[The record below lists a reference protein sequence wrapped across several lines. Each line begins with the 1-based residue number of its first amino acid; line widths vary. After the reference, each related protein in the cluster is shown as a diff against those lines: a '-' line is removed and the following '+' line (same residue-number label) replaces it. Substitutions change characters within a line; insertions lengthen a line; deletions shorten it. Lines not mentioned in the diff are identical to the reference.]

1 MFKIIKKSIEL
12 GGRALSLETGK
23 MARQADGSVVVNYGG
38 TSILA
43 TVVRKKK
50 EEKEENVD
58 FLPLNVQFI
67 AKSYAMGKIPGG
79 FFKREGKPSDRETLI
94 SRVIDRSIRPLFPEG
109 FHDEIAVVCNLLTYD
124 AVNPPEVPALIGTVA
139 ALATSGVPFHSI
151 IAGVMVGCD
160 ENNNYILNPSVQEM
174 KTSSLDLF
182 LSGDENSI
190 LMVESEVK
198 ELSERDVLDAIKFGH
213 ERLQP
218 VIKLIKEFAD
228 KVGNKPESFVP
239 VDNSDIM
246 QELERNS
253 KAFEQAYSLK
263 VKQERVRALEA
274 IRNNIMSTMKE
285 AGKNEQL
292 VVYAIKSFERS
303 LVREMIRK
311 EGVRI
316 DGRKSDEIRQ
326 IEIEVDIL
334 SKVHGSALFTRG
346 NTQALVVT
354 ALGTTQ
360 DEQIVDDI
368 EGDRR
373 EHFMLHYNFPS
384 FAVGETSAARAPGR
398 REIGHGKLAW
408 KAIHPVLPDKSE
420 FPYTIR
426 AVSEIM
432 ESDGSSSMAT
442 VCGTSLALMDTGVPI
457 KAPVAGIAM
466 GLIKDKSDYV
476 ILSDILGDEDYLGDM
491 DFKVA
496 GTSEGVTALQMDMK
510 VSGINFEIVEKSL
523 EQAKAGRLHILEKM
537 NAIISEHS
545 DDVKDHAPRVLS
557 FYIDRDKI
565 SAAIGAKGKNVRS
578 VCEKSNAKIE
588 IGDDGK
594 VSVFAMSSTEA
605 EVAKNMMIDSI
616 TELEQGSIVDARVVR
631 IEKSIVELELLNGK
645 KGKMHIS
652 EVANEHIESIE
663 SILKQDDVFKAL
675 VIDFEKGGCPKLSRR
690 RVDQE
695 TGGFFEGELY
705 NEERKD
711 GPHDRDNYY
720 NGPFNRRPGGNN
732 NYNKRTT
739 RHRPGFNNRSR
750 PRFGNNDSSSG
761 FY

>member
-1 MFKIIKKSIEL
+1 MFKIIKKSIEW
-12 GGRALSLETGK
+12 GGRTLSLETGK
-23 MARQADGSVVVNYGG
+23 IARQAHGSVVVNYGD
-38 TSILA
+38 TSVLV
-43 TVVRKKK
+43 TVVSKK
-50 EEKEENVD
+50 KEENVD

-94 SRVIDRSIRPLFPEG
+94 SRVIDRSVRPLFPEG
-109 FHDEIAVVCNLLTYD
+109 FNDEVSVVCNLLTYD
-124 AVNPPEVPALIGTVA
+124 TVNPPEVPALIGTVA
-139 ALATSGVPFHSI
+139 ALAISGVPFHFT

-174 KTSSLDLF
+174 KASSLDLF

-198 ELSERDVLDAIKFGH
+198 ELSEENVFNAIKFGH
-213 ERLQP
+213 EHLKP

-228 KVGNKPESFVP
+228 TIGNKPENFP
-239 VDNSDIM
+239 PIDISDIM
-246 QELERNS
+246 QDLEKHS
-253 KAFEQAYSLK
+253 KDFEKAYSQT
-263 VKQERVRALEA
+263 VKQERVQALEA
-274 IRNNIMSTMKE
+274 VRENILNTLKE
-285 AGKNEQL
+285 AGKDEKL
-292 VVYAIKSFERS
+292 IAYAVKNFERS
-303 LVREMIRK
+303 LVREIIRK
-311 EGVRI
+311 KGVRI
-316 DGRKSDEIRQ
+316 DGRKHDEIRQ
-326 IEIEVDIL
+326 IEVEVDIL
-334 SKVHGSALFTRG
+334 SRTHGSALFTRG

-426 AVSEIM
+426 VVSEIL

-466 GLIKDKSDYV
+466 GLIKDKDEYI

-510 VSGINFEIVEKSL
+510 IPGISFAIVEKSL

-537 NAIISEHS
+537 NAVISEHS
-545 DDVKDHAPRVLS
+545 DDVKDHAPRMLS
-557 FYIDRDKI
+557 FYIDKDKI
-565 SAAIGAKGKNVRS
+565 SAAIGAKGKNIRS
-578 VCEKSNAKIE
+578 VCERSNAKIE

-594 VSVFAMSSTEA
+594 VSVFATSGTEA
-605 EVAKNMMIDSI
+605 EIAKSMMIDSI
-616 TELEQGSIVDARVVR
+616 TELEQGSIVDVKVVR
-631 IEKSIVELELLNGK
+631 IEKSIVELEFLNGR

-652 EVANEHIESIE
+652 EIANEHIDSIE
-663 SILKQDDVFKAL
+663 SILKQDDTFKAL

-695 TGGFFEGELY
+695 TGEFFEGELY

-711 GPHDRDNYY
+711 GPNDRDNYY
-720 NGPFNRRPGGNN
+720 NNSFNRKPGGSHH
-732 NYNKRTT
+732 KR
-739 RHRPGFNNRSR
+739 PPR
-750 PRFGNNDSSSG
+750 PRSGFSNRNRPKFGNNDSSSG

>member
-1 MFKIIKKSIEL
+1 MFKIIKKSIEW

-23 MARQADGSVVVNYGG
+23 IARQAHGSVVVNYGD
-38 TSILA
+38 TSVLV
-43 TVVRKKK
+43 TVVRK
-50 EEKEENVD
+50 EKEESVD

-94 SRVIDRSIRPLFPEG
+94 SRVIDRSVRPLFPEG
-109 FHDEIAVVCNLLTYD
+109 FHDEISVVCNLLTYD
-124 AVNPPEVPALIGTVA
+124 TVNPPEVPALIGAVA
-139 ALATSGVPFHSI
+139 ALAISGVPFHFT
-151 IAGVMVGCD
+151 IAGVIVGCD

-174 KTSSLDLF
+174 KASSLDLF

-198 ELSERDVLDAIKFGH
+198 ELSEENVFNAIKFGH
-213 ERLQP
+213 EHLKP

-228 KVGNKPESFVP
+228 TVGNKPESFAP
-239 VDNSDIM
+239 VDTSDIT
-246 QELERNS
+246 QELEKYGKDFE
-253 KAFEQAYSLK
+253 KAYLQT
-263 VKQERVRALEA
+263 VKQERVQALEA
-274 IRNNIMSTMKE
+274 VRENILNTLKE
-285 AGKNEQL
+285 TGKDEKL
-292 VVYAIKSFERS
+292 ITYAIKNFERS
-303 LVREMIRK
+303 LVREIIRK
-311 EGVRI
+311 KGVRI
-316 DGRKSDEIRQ
+316 DGRKHDEIRQ
-326 IEIEVDIL
+326 IEVEVDVL
-334 SKVHGSALFTRG
+334 SRTHGSALFTRG

-426 AVSEIM
+426 VVSEIM

-466 GLIKDKSDYV
+466 GLIQDKDEYV

-510 VSGINFEIVEKSL
+510 ISGISFEIVEKSL

-537 NAIISEHS
+537 NAVISEHS
-545 DDVKDHAPRVLS
+545 DDVKDHAPRMLS
-557 FYIDRDKI
+557 FYIDKDKI
-565 SAAIGAKGKNVRS
+565 SAAIGAKGKNIRS
-578 VCEKSNAKIE
+578 VCERSNAKIE

-594 VSVFAMSSTEA
+594 VSVFATSGTEA
-605 EVAKNMMIDSI
+605 EIAKSMMIDSI
-616 TELEQGSIVDARVVR
+616 TELEQGSIVDVKVVK
-631 IEKSIVELELLNGK
+631 IEKSIVELEFLNGR

-652 EVANEHIESIE
+652 EVANEHIDSIE
-663 SILKQDDVFKAL
+663 SILKQGDTFKAL

-695 TGGFFEGELY
+695 TGEFFEGELY

-711 GPHDRDNYY
+711 GPNDRDNYY
-720 NGPFNRRPGGNN
+720 NNSFNRKPGGSHH
-732 NYNKRTT
+732 KR
-739 RHRPGFNNRSR
+739 PSR
-750 PRFGNNDSSSG
+750 PRSGFSNRNRPKFGNNDSSSG

>member
-1 MFKIIKKSIEL
+1 MFKIVKKSIDW

-23 MARQADGSVVVNYGG
+23 IARQANGSVIVNYGD
-38 TSILA
+38 TSILV
-43 TVVRKKK
+43 TVVRK
-50 EEKEENVD
+50 EKEENVD

-109 FHDEIAVVCNLLTYD
+109 FHDEVSVVCNLLTYD
-124 AVNPPEVPALIGTVA
+124 TVNPPEAPTLIGTVA
-139 ALATSGVPFHSI
+139 ALAISGVPFHFI
-151 IAGVMVGCD
+151 IAGVSVGCD
-160 ENNNYILNPSVQEM
+160 ENNNYILNPSAQEM
-174 KTSSLDLF
+174 KASNLDLF
-182 LSGDENSI
+182 LSGDEHSI

-198 ELSERDVLDAIKFGH
+198 ELSEENVLNAIKFAH
-213 ERLQP
+213 EHLQP

-228 KVGNKPESFVP
+228 AVGNKPESFAPIDV
-239 VDNSDIM
+239 SDIM
-246 QELERNS
+246 QDLERHS
-253 KAFEQAYSLK
+253 KDFEKTYSQT
-263 VKQERVRALEA
+263 VKQERVQALEA
-274 IRNNIMSTMKE
+274 LRGNILNLLKE
-285 AGKNEQL
+285 AGKDEKL
-292 VVYAIKSFERS
+292 ITYAIKSFERS
-303 LVREMIRK
+303 LVREIIRK
-311 EGVRI
+311 KGRRI
-316 DGRKSDEIRQ
+316 DGRKHDEIRQ

-334 SKVHGSALFTRG
+334 SKTHGSALFTRG

-384 FAVGETSAARAPGR
+384 FAVGEASAIRAPGR

-426 AVSEIM
+426 VVSEIM

-466 GLIKDKSDYV
+466 GLIKDREEYI

-496 GTSEGVTALQMDMK
+496 GTSEGITALQMDMK
-510 VSGINFEIVEKSL
+510 TSGISFEVVEKSL

-537 NAIISEHS
+537 NAVISEHS
-545 DDVKDHAPRVLS
+545 NDVKSHAPRMIS
-557 FYIDRDKI
+557 FYIDKDKI
-565 SAAIGAKGKNVRS
+565 STAIGAKGKNIRN
-578 VCEKSNAKIE
+578 VCERSNAKIE

-594 VSVFAMSSTEA
+594 VSVFAMSSAEA
-605 EVAKNMMIDSI
+605 EVAKSMLIDSI
-616 TELEQGSIVDARVVR
+616 TELEQGAIVDVKVVK
-631 IEKSIVELELLNGK
+631 IDKSIVELEFLNGR

-652 EVANEHIESIE
+652 EVANQHIESIE
-663 SILKQDDVFKAL
+663 SILKHGDIFKAL

-695 TGGFFEGELY
+695 TGEFFECELY
-705 NEERKD
+705 NEEKKD
-711 GPHDRDNYY
+711 GPNDRGNYY
-720 NGPFNRRPGGNN
+720 NNAFSRKSDYRRP
-732 NYNKRTT
+732 
-739 RHRPGFNNRSR
+739 SR
-750 PRFGNNDSSSG
+750 PRSGFSNRNNRPQFGNDGSSSG

>member
-1 MFKIIKKSIEL
+1 MFKIIKKSIEW

-23 MARQADGSVVVNYGG
+23 IARQAHGSVVVNYGG
-38 TSILA
+38 TSILV

-50 EEKEENVD
+50 EENID
-58 FLPLNVQFI
+58 FLPLYVQFI
-67 AKSYAMGKIPGG
+67 AKSYATGKIPGG

-94 SRVIDRSIRPLFPEG
+94 SRLIDRSIRPLFPEG
-109 FHDEIAVVCNLLTYD
+109 FHDEVSVVCNLLTYD
-124 AVNPPEVPALIGTVA
+124 MVNAPEVPALVGTIA
-139 ALATSGVPFHSI
+139 ALAISGVPFQSI
-151 IAGVMVGCD
+151 IAGVMVGSD

-182 LSGDENSI
+182 LSGDKHSI

-198 ELSERDVLDAIKFGH
+198 ELSEENVLSAIKFGH
-213 ERLQP
+213 EYLQP

-228 KVGNKPESFVP
+228 TVGNKPESFVP
-239 VDNSDIM
+239 VDNSDITK
-246 QELERNS
+246 ELKKYS
-253 KAFEQAYSLK
+253 KDFEKAYSHT
-263 VKQERVRALEA
+263 VKQDRVQALEA
-274 IRNNIMSTMKE
+274 VRNNIVNAMKE
-285 AGKNEQL
+285 AGKNEHL
-292 VVYAIKSFERS
+292 VAHAVKDFERS
-303 LVREMIRK
+303 LVRERISK
-311 EGVRI
+311 DGVRI
-316 DGRKSDEIRQ
+316 DGRKHDEIRQ
-326 IEIEVDIL
+326 IEVEVNVL

-384 FAVGETSAARAPGR
+384 FAVGETSASRGPGR

-426 AVSEIM
+426 AVSEIL

-466 GLIKDKSDYV
+466 GLIKEKDEYV
-476 ILSDILGDEDYLGDM
+476 VLSDILGDEDYLGDM

-496 GTSEGVTALQMDMK
+496 GTSEGITALQMDMK
-510 VSGINFEIVEKSL
+510 ISGISFEIVEKSL
-523 EQAKAGRLHILEKM
+523 EQAKAGRLHILAKM
-537 NAIISEHS
+537 NAVISEHS
-545 DDVKDHAPRVLS
+545 DDVKEHAPRMLS
-557 FYIDRDKI
+557 FYIDKDKI
-565 SAAIGAKGKNVRS
+565 SAAIGAKGKNIRS
-578 VCEKSNAKIE
+578 VCERSNAKIE

-605 EVAKNMMIDSI
+605 EIAKNMMIDSV
-616 TELEQGSIVDARVVR
+616 TELEQGSIVDAKVAN
-631 IEKSIVELELLNGK
+631 IEKSIVELELLNGRR
-645 KGKMHIS
+645 GKMHIS
-652 EVANEHIESIE
+652 EVANEHIESID
-663 SILKQDDVFKAL
+663 SILKKGDIFKAL
-675 VIDFEKGGCPKLSRR
+675 IIDFEKGGCPKLSRR
-690 RVDQE
+690 RVDQV
-695 TGGFFEGELY
+695 TGEFFEGELY

-711 GPHDRDNYY
+711 GPNDRNNYH
-720 NGPFNRRPGGNN
+720 NSSFNRKPGGNN
-732 NYNKRTT
+732 HKKPP
-739 RHRPGFNNRSR
+739 RPRSGLSNRSR
-750 PRFGNNDSSSG
+750 PKFGNDDSSSS

>member
-1 MFKIIKKSIEL
+1 MFKIIKKSIEW

-23 MARQADGSVVVNYGG
+23 IARQAHGSVVVNYGG
-38 TSILA
+38 TSILV

-50 EEKEENVD
+50 EESVD
-58 FLPLNVQFI
+58 FLPLYVQFA
-67 AKSYAMGKIPGG
+67 AKSYATGKIPGG

-109 FHDEIAVVCNLLTYD
+109 FHDEVSVMCNLLTYD
-124 AVNPPEVPALIGTVA
+124 MVNAPEVPALVGTIA
-139 ALATSGVPFHSI
+139 ALAISGVPFQSI
-151 IAGVMVGCD
+151 IAGVMVGSD

-182 LSGDENSI
+182 LSGDEHSI

-198 ELSERDVLDAIKFGH
+198 ELSEENVLSAIKFGH
-213 ERLQP
+213 ENLQP
-218 VIKLIKEFAD
+218 IIKLIKEFAD
-228 KVGNKPESFVP
+228 TVGNKPESFVP
-239 VDNSDIM
+239 VDNSDM
-246 QELERNS
+246 TKELE
-253 KAFEQAYSLK
+253 KYGKDFEKAYSFV
-263 VKQERVRALEA
+263 VKQERVQALEA
-274 IRNNIMSTMKE
+274 VRNNIVNAMKE
-285 AGKNEQL
+285 AGKNEHL
-292 VVYAIKSFERS
+292 IAHAIKDFERS
-303 LVREMIRK
+303 LVRQRISK

-316 DGRKSDEIRQ
+316 DGRKHDEIRQ
-326 IEIEVDIL
+326 IEVEVDVL
-334 SKVHGSALFTRG
+334 SKAHGSALFTRG

-384 FAVGETSAARAPGR
+384 FAVGETAASRGPGR

-408 KAIHPVLPDKSE
+408 KAIHPVLPEKSE

-426 AVSEIM
+426 AVSEIL

-442 VCGTSLALMDTGVPI
+442 VCATSLALMDTGVPI

-466 GLIKDKSDYV
+466 GLIKEKDGYV
-476 ILSDILGDEDYLGDM
+476 VLSDILGDEDYLGDM

-496 GTSEGVTALQMDMK
+496 GTSEGITALQMDMK
-510 VSGINFEIVEKSL
+510 ISGISFEIVEKSL
-523 EQAKAGRLHILEKM
+523 EQAKAGRLHILTKM
-537 NAIISEHS
+537 NAVISEHS
-545 DDVKDHAPRVLS
+545 DDVKEHAPRMLS
-557 FYIDRDKI
+557 FYIDKDKI
-565 SAAIGAKGKNVRS
+565 SAAIGAKGKNIRS
-578 VCEKSNAKIE
+578 VCERSNAKIE

-605 EVAKNMMIDSI
+605 EIAKSMMIDSV
-616 TELEQGSIVDARVVR
+616 TELEQGSIVEAKVAN
-631 IEKSIVELELLNGK
+631 IEKSIVELELASGRR
-645 KGKMHIS
+645 GKMHIS
-652 EVANEHIESIE
+652 EIANEHIESIE
-663 SILKQDDVFKAL
+663 SILKKGDVFKAL
-675 VIDFEKGGCPKLSRR
+675 IIDFEKGGCPKLSRR

-695 TGGFFEGELY
+695 TGEFFEGELY

-711 GPHDRDNYY
+711 GPNDRDNG
-720 NGPFNRRPGGNN
+720 NNSSFNRRPGGNN
-732 NYNKRTT
+732 DKRPA
-739 RHRPGFNNRSR
+739 RPRPRSGSGFSNRSR
-750 PRFGNNDSSSG
+750 PKFGNDDSSSN